1 MPRRTRF
8 SGSSDFPSGADT
20 SGDLGTGESEVAKKA
35 LIEKSKR
42 KPKFGVRAYHRC
54 NRCGRPRGYVRKFG
68 ICRICF
74 RRWRCGARSLASA
87 RRAGRGARE
96 R

>member
-1 MPRRTRF
+1 M
-8 SGSSDFPSGADT
+8 
-20 SGDLGTGESEVAKKA
+20 AKKA

-54 NRCGRPRGYVRKFG
+54 NCCGGPRGYVRKFG

-74 RRWRCGARSLASA
+74 WEMALLGEIPGVRKASW
-87 RRAGRGARE
+87 
-96 R
+96 